1 MKSTSARLLLIGGKA
16 KVCLNKLLEFAGGE
30 DAKIVILPHA
40 SSIPEEVGPDMV
52 ETLTKLGAKRENVKL
67 IMPGEELCFD
77 EATAIY
83 MLGGDQ
89 SDLVQRLGKEG
100 RDLLKNA
107 MDKGVLIAG
116 TSAGAACVGQI
127 MITGGMTEDG
137 DKTDASTL
145 VTDAGLALVTGLVV
159 DTHFAERERFARPLA
174 AIRAAYRAGLGTTAG
189 VGLDEDTAILLF
201 VSEDGQLSFE
211 VHGQS
216 KVWYYQPTVTW
227 EPSENPGATTDHIQV
242 YETNFRVGKA

>member
-1 MKSTSARLLLIGGKA
+1 MKSNSARLFLIGGRA
-16 KVCLNKLLEFAGGE
+16 NVCLNKLLELAGGE

-40 SSIPEEVGPDMV
+40 SGYADEVGPEMV
-52 ETLTKLGAKRENVKL
+52 QALTKLGAKPENVKL
-67 IMPGEELCFD
+67 IMPGEKLDFT

-89 SDLVQRLGKEG
+89 SDLVQRLGDEG
-100 RDLLKNA
+100 RNLLKDA
-107 MDKGVLIAG
+107 MNNGVLIAG
-116 TSAGAACVGQI
+116 TSAGAACVGQL
-127 MITGGMTEDG
+127 MITGGMTEDSE
-137 DKTDASTL
+137 KTDASTL
-145 VTDAGLALVTGLVV
+145 TTDVGLGLVPGLVV
-159 DTHFAERERFARPLA
+159 DTHFAERTRFARPLA
-174 AIRAAYRAGLGTTAG
+174 AIRAAFRAGLGTTAG

-201 VSEDGQLSFE
+201 VSEEGKLSFE
-211 VHGQS
+211 IHGAN